1 MPTNKD
7 KDPVLRLDTL
17 RVKGFRSLADATVKL
32 SPLQVV
38 IGPNG
43 VGKSNVLSALR
54 LLQAIARQGLR
65 SYTGGVVLDQL
76 FFRGFDHTK
85 HIELEA
91 EFRGMLREERTGV
104 DEFGEPTTEL
114 ESIDLHERY
123 RVRLSIGGDKRLYI
137 VDEFVDLLGA
147 DEPMPVGLSVSTDEA
162 NLRDSAAPAA
172 KRIYQVIDGWRLF
185 HFHNTSAG
193 APLRGAWRANDDFE
207 LHDHGGNLG
216 PVLARLSRA
225 EPQRYRAI
233 VAEVRRVFPRFD
245 TFVFADSEEATV
257 PVRWREKGSTHV
269 FGIDELSDGT
279 LRFLAIATA
288 LLQYSGASLL
298 GFDEPELGLHPA
310 ALSVLGGLLVTQ
322 ARDRD
327 IVLAT
332 QSAAMLDQ
340 VANIEDVIVAHNE
353 WGDGTA
359 LRRLTRQEF
368 GVWLKEYTV
377 GELWLMNVLGG
388 RP

>member
-43 VGKSNVLSALR
+43 AGKSNVLSALR

-91 EFRGMLREERTGV
+91 EFRGALREERRGV
-104 DEFGEPTTEL
+104 DEYGEPTL
-114 ESIDLHERY
+114 VFESVELHERY
-123 RVRLSIGGDKRLYI
+123 RVRLSIGGDKKLYI
-137 VDEFVDLLGA
+137 VDEFVELLGS
-147 DEPMPVGLSVSTDEA
+147 DQPMPFALSVGKDEA
-162 NLRDSAAPAA
+162 NLPDSPVPAA
-172 KRIYQVIDGWRLF
+172 KRIYQAIDGWRLF

-193 APLRGAWRANDDFE
+193 APLRGAWRAEDDFE

-225 EPQRYRAI
+225 EPQRFQAI

-245 TFVFADSEEATV
+245 KFVFEDPLGPEVS
-257 PVRWREKGSTHV
+257 VRWRERGSTHV
-269 FGIDELSDGT
+269 FGVDELSDGT

-310 ALSVLGGLLVTQ
+310 ALSVLGGMLVTQ

-353 WGDGTA
+353 WGEGTT
-359 LRRLTRQEF
+359 LRRLTKTEF
-368 GVWLKEYTV
+368 ESWLEEYTV